1 MPISLAASSQ
11 TQIGSAPFWNFCE
24 RLSQSIIGTKQ
35 LKVEETDS
43 GLPFFIQTRNRAGCS
58 PSLVQEVG
66 LRIPP
71 LQGLAALF
79 HCERSCWS
87 GSVVPQRQGCD
98 VHSGRMGR
106 KWKSKY
112 VVKIVLHLT
121 SRVSAATPF
130 NFPTCAILCT
140 FAPGPE
146 PSGSGTAG
154 GNIAERNY
162 PTFSCSGLP
171 EPPDQKFQLIDSI

>member
-1 MPISLAASSQ
+1 MSLAASSQ
-11 TQIGSAPFWNFCE
+11 TQIGSAPFSNFRQ

-35 LKVEETDS
+35 LNVEETDS
-43 GLPFFIQTRNRAGCS
+43 GLPFFIQMRNGAGCS

-66 LRIPP
+66 LRISFAPWAVP
-71 LQGLAALF
+71 ALF

-87 GSVVPQRQGCD
+87 GSVVPQRQGCG
-98 VHSGRMGR
+98 VHLGRMGR

-130 NFPTCAILCT
+130 NFSTCAKLCT
-140 FAPGPE
+140 FAPDPE

-162 PTFSCSGLP
+162 PTCSCSGLP
-171 EPPDQKFQLIDSI
+171 GPPDQKFQLIDSI